1 MTARALL
8 LGFAAAG
15 MLAGCERAPRG
26 KDYLTSHPEE
36 LRGLVKA
43 CADGSHP
50 NEQECSNAESLRI
63 LDNKM
68 RSLSK

>member
-1 MTARALL
+1 MTAKSLL
-8 LGFAAAG
+8 LGVAAAG
-15 MLAGCERAPRG
+15 MLTSCERAPRG

-36 LRGLVKA
+36 LRELIKA

-50 NEQECSNAESLRI
+50 NEQECSNAESLRT

>member
-1 MTARALL
+1 MITRTLL
-8 LGFAAAG
+8 FGVAAAG
-15 MLAGCERAPRG
+15 MIAGCERVPRG

-36 LRGLVKA
+36 LRELIKA

-50 NEQECSNAESLRI
+50 NEQECSNAESLRT